1 MQRIKMSDTGGEP
14 SKGNCSF
21 TFKRRGGGGGRG
33 GAAPRRRQA
42 ASGSSSSASSG
53 EEQGTV
59 VRVEKRKKV
68 NHMIQRSANVK
79 KFKVS

>member
-1 MQRIKMSDTGGEP
+1 MSDTGGEP

-21 TFKRRGGGGGRG
+21 TFKRRGGGGGGRG
-33 GAAPRRRQA
+33 YAAPRRRQA

-53 EEQGTV
+53 EEQGAV
-59 VRVEKRKKV
+59 VRLEKRKKV

-79 KFKVS
+79 KFKVSFRR